1 VNRALSQ
8 RIARSKR
15 RVTERREIQQIKAIM
30 KSVKHILATGPEIEF
45 IPDSPKSAAN
55 IVTFPKPTPRRT
67 H

>member
-1 VNRALSQ
+1 MNRAISQ

-15 RVTERREIQQIKAIM
+15 RVTERKEIQAIRQIM
-30 KSVKHILATGPEIEF
+30 ESVKHILATGPEIEF

-55 IVTFPKPTPRRT
+55 IVTFPKPTNRRT